1 MAKIVS
7 THLLPDKI
15 LYVEYND
22 GITGELDLK
31 KLANKPQYSKLNDQE
46 YLESFTVDSKSG
58 DIVWEGMEP
67 LCKNA
72 LYRQFELKNMM
83 KRLKISDELL

>member
-1 MAKIVS
+1 MASIKS
-7 THLLPDKI
+7 TRLLPDMI
-15 LYVEYND
+15 LYVEYDD
-22 GITGELDLK
+22 GVTGKLDVS
-31 KLANKPQYSKLNDQE
+31 KLAQKPQYSKLNDPE
-46 YLESFTVDSKSG
+46 YLKSYKVDPVSG
-58 DIVWEGMEP
+58 DIVWEGIEP